1 MLNPINTRS
10 VFGEIPEKVDFIA
23 EFEPTKVAHKKYVI
37 NSVTGEYLDTVGHK
51 FNCASHPFFFRGVQN
66 VMIENLDARDME
78 GVQPIFR
85 TARNN
90 AWVMMDVT
98 FPNVKVDIETSKHM
112 TQVSYRVIALH
123 GIDGSCSNQVYFGNI
138 DSFCTNGDIA
148 GEYDSIKRKNTSQFS
163 LTAFIDELRRSKQD
177 FYEHGRKL
185 QTWAETYVSRDQV
198 KLLLDDIIKS
208 TKKADKMMN
217 VYNMEVS
224 NRGENLF
231 SLYSAFTNYSSHSND
246 LNGFR
251 LRDTGNDTQAQSMFN
266 REQEVSRWVS
276 SQQFKEFVDINL
288 NLATV

>member
-1 MLNPINTRS
+1 M
-10 VFGEIPEKVDFIA
+10 
-23 EFEPTKVAHKKYVI
+23 
-37 NSVTGEYLDTVGHK
+37 
-51 FNCASHPFFFRGVQN
+51 
-66 VMIENLDARDME
+66 
-78 GVQPIFR
+78 
-85 TARNN
+85 
-90 AWVMMDVT
+90 
-98 FPNVKVDIETSKHM
+98 
-112 TQVSYRVIALH
+112 
-123 GIDGSCSNQVYFGNI
+123 
-138 DSFCTNGDIA
+138 
-148 GEYDSIKRKNTSQFS
+148 
-163 LTAFIDELRRSKQD
+163 TAFIDELRRSKHD

-208 TKKADKMMN
+208 GKKADKMMN

-251 LRDTGNDTQAQSMFN
+251 LRDTGNDTRAQSMFN
-266 REQEVSRWVS
+266 REQEVNRWVS